1 MKYLEYRNEMDIE
14 YFPYL
19 RYSAYSFL
27 IPTSFYLYNKK
38 YDFFI
43 VLLIL
48 SLTSIL
54 RWTYVKSTI
63 YQFIDHNY
71 VKLVFL
77 LSLYAVVISCTKC
90 MLTSILILGSMIN
103 IALFYTVAVYYDYI
117 QNKKNVIF
125 HMMVHLYTTFG
136 LCLSSNHFISYYDN

>member
-1 MKYLEYRNEMDIE
+1 MKYLEYRNKMDIE

-19 RYSAYSFL
+19 RFSAYLFL
-27 IPTSFYLYNKK
+27 VPTSLYLYHKK
-38 YDFFI
+38 YDFLI

-54 RWTYVKSTI
+54 RWTYVRSKL

-77 LSLYAVVISCTKC
+77 LSFYAAVISSTKC
-90 MLTSILILGSMIN
+90 VLTSILILGSMMN
-103 IALFYTVAVYYDYI
+103 IALFYTLGVYYDYI
-117 QNKKNVIF
+117 QNEKNVIF